1 MSKTTSVTID
11 GRFET
16 FINDRVASG
25 QFASANE
32 VVQAALSRFEE
43 DELKRERLNE
53 ALREGVESGFVE
65 NFDRNEFLAELHR
78 QYLAKQ

>member
-11 GRFET
+11 GQFET
-16 FINDRVASG
+16 FINERVASG

-32 VVQAALSRFEE
+32 VVRAALSRFEE

-53 ALREGVESGFVE
+53 ALREGEESGFIE
-65 NFDRNEFLAELHR
+65 NFDRVEFLAELHR
-78 QYLAKQ
+78 QHLAK